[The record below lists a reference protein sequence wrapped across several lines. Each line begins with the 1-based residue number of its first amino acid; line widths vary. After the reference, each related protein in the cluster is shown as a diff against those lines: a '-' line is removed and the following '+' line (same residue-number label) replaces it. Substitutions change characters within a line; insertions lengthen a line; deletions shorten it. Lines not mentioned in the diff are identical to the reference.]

1 MLLSDRE
8 IKQYIKDKRI
18 FVSPTPNYKT
28 QLSGAS
34 LDLRLG
40 NEFRVFDH
48 SKNVVID
55 PKKKTENTR
64 LVKLKGKEPF
74 VVHPGEFVL
83 GITEESVGY
92 DNTLCATIH
101 GKSSIGRMGII
112 VHSTAGYVNP
122 GWVGRLTL
130 EISNI
135 GRMPVLLYPGMRICQ
150 LTFETLSGIL
160 NCPVSSNEYS
170 MQIPILS
177 MDEFDG
183 CNEEII
189 ESLGLERTAVD
200 DKIPFI
206 LLENGYLYV
215 YAETLTALKNTS
227 PNFNMVKILGEKY
240 GFNAICLFTLETFD
254 KDSFAHSRFFT
265 PYYGID
271 EDPVTGS
278 SNGPLMLVMKKLNFI
293 REDQKELTKIF
304 EQGDIINRRGRVKVT
319 HYPDINELY
328 ISGKAVTIIKGELFL

>member
-1 MLLSDRE
+1 VERDMKKKSVIYQIDAFTEIPFQGNPAGVTFGLNLSDKEMQIIARE
-8 IKQYIKDKRI
+8 MNLSETAFICNSENADYKLRW
-18 FVSPTPNYKT
+18 FTPTHEVPLCGHAT
-28 QLSGAS
+28 IAS
-34 LDLRLG
+34 LHFL
-40 NEFRVFDH
+40 NELDKIQNRT
-48 SKNVVID
+48 KI
-55 PKKKTENTR
+55 
-64 LVKLKGKEPF
+64 
-74 VVHPGEFVL
+74 
-83 GITEESVGY
+83 
-92 DNTLCATIH
+92 
-101 GKSSIGRMGII
+101 
-112 VHSTAGYVNP
+112 
-122 GWVGRLTL
+122 
-130 EISNI
+130 
-135 GRMPVLLYPGMRICQ
+135 
-150 LTFETLSGIL
+150 TFETLSGIL